1 MTKASAPRMS
11 LVRRK
16 LFICSSLILLV
27 CGKMLAQQPVLWA
40 DKILG
45 YSSEYRPESYG
56 QGFRSKQILGEP
68 NKLPDFGVSPCAWS
82 PATPDGRNE
91 EWIKVGFEKS
101 IALKQVA
108 IAENYNPGSV
118 TRVYAYNEAGKEFL
132 IYDEKAGPVSAK
144 GRMLRVFTKQENLI
158 ANAIKIILDPSKV
171 GGFNQIDAIGISS
184 TSDPIEAVINVAD
197 SGLKEEKKENLGKA
211 INSKGQEINP
221 IISADGR
228 TLYFTRAE
236 HEGNIGSP
244 SKQDAWVSTL
254 DKNNNW
260 TEAVNLGPP
269 VNNNG
274 DNAIIGVSAD
284 GKNLY
289 LINVYLPGGGLVYG
303 LSKSTNTKNG
313 WSFPKAIKIENL
325 YNDHDFSEFAI
336 SPHGNVL
343 IMSVQR
349 KDTEGKKDL
358 YVSFIQEGE
367 TWSEPKHMGTVLN
380 SASDENSPFLALDN
394 KTLYFTSS
402 GRSGYGGGDVFL
414 SRRLDDT
421 WLNWSKP
428 ENLGPNI
435 NTPKHDSYFNIPA
448 SGEYGYFSSA
458 DNTIGREDI
467 FRIRLTPAIKP
478 DPVATVTGSVFEF
491 ETTNPVKA
499 VLSAKILK
507 TGETFSKTTFE
518 GEAGE
523 FKLILPLKESYII
536 TADEKGYFSST
547 EEIDLVSET
556 GFRTIRKN
564 LYLQPIKPGQQIR
577 LANNMFS
584 QSSADITEPS
594 FQELDRIIGI
604 MNEYPEM
611 EILLEG
617 HTDNQGDTKKNVKLS
632 EDRVVEVK
640 KYLVTKGIGA
650 FRIQTKAWG
659 PAKPI
664 ASNLTE
670 ATRQKNRRV
679 EFTILKM

>member
-1 MTKASAPRMS
+1 MTQQASAPRMS
-11 LVRRK
+11 LLRRK
-16 LFICSSLILLV
+16 LSFYITLILLLS
-27 CGKMLAQQPVLWA
+27 GKTFAQRVLWA

-45 YSSEYRPESYG
+45 YSSEFRNNDSG
-56 QGFRSKQILGEP
+56 QGFRSKQILDEP
-68 NKLPDFGVSPCAWS
+68 NKLPDFGYSPCAWQS
-82 PATPDGRNE
+82 AMPDGRNE
-91 EWIKVGFEKS
+91 EWIKVGYKES
-101 IALKQVA
+101 IALKQIA
-108 IAENYNPGSV
+108 IAENFNPGAV
-118 TRVYAYNEAGKEFL
+118 IRVYAYNDAGKEFL
-132 IYDEKAGPVSAK
+132 LYDEKAVPLPVR
-144 GRMLRVFTKQENLI
+144 GRMLRIFPKQENLI
-158 ANAIKIILDPSKV
+158 ANAVKVILDPSKV
-171 GGFNQIDAIGISS
+171 AGFNQIDAIGISS
-184 TSDPIEAVINVAD
+184 GTEPIEALINVAP
-197 SGLKEEKKENLGKA
+197 SALKDEKKENLGKA
-211 INSKGQEINP
+211 VNSKGQEINP

-228 TLYFTRAE
+228 TLYFTRADYE
-236 HEGNIGSP
+236 KNIGSP

-269 VNNNG
+269 VNNSG

-284 GKNLY
+284 GKTIY

-303 LSKSTNTKNG
+303 LSKSFYTKNG
-313 WSFPKAIKIENL
+313 WSFPKEIKIQNL
-325 YNDHDFSEFAI
+325 YNENEASEFAI

-358 YVSFIQEGE
+358 YVSFIKEDE
-367 TWSEPKHMGTVLN
+367 SWSEPKHMGMVLN
-380 SASDENSPFLALDN
+380 SASDEHSPFLGLDN

-414 SRRLDDT
+414 SHRLDET

-435 NTPKHDSYFNIPA
+435 NTAKHDSYFNIPA
-448 SGEYGYFSSA
+448 AGDYGYFSSA
-458 DNTIGREDI
+458 DNTLGKEDI
-467 FRIRLTPAIKP
+467 FRIRLTPSIKP

-491 ETTNPVKA
+491 ETTTPVKA
-499 VLSAKILK
+499 EITAKILK
-507 TGETFSKTTFE
+507 TGETFSKTTFD
-518 GEAGE
+518 GETGE
-523 FKLILPLKESYII
+523 FKLILPLKEAYVI
-536 TADEKGYFSST
+536 TASQKDYFSTT
-547 EEIDLVSET
+547 EDIDLVDET

-564 LYLQPIKPGQQIR
+564 LYLQAVKPGQQIR
-577 LANNMFS
+577 LANNMFT
-584 QSSADITEPS
+584 QSSANITATS
-594 FQELDRIIGI
+594 YQELDRIIGI

-617 HTDNQGDTKKNVKLS
+617 HTDNQGDVKKNVKLS
-632 EDRVVEVK
+632 EDRVLEVK
-640 KYLVTKGIGA
+640 KYLVIKGIGSS
-650 FRIQTKAWG
+650 RIQTKAWG

>member
-1 MTKASAPRMS
+1 MS

-16 LFICSSLILLV
+16 IFICSSLILLV
-27 CGKMLAQQPVLWA
+27 AGKIIAQPVLWA

-45 YSSEYRPESYG
+45 YSSEYRNENAG

-68 NKLPDFGVSPCAWS
+68 NKLPDFGNSPCAWS

-101 IALKQVA
+101 VALKQVA
-108 IAENYNPGSV
+108 IAESFNPGSV

-132 IYDEKAGPVSAK
+132 LYDEKAGPLSTK
-144 GRMLRVFTKQENLI
+144 GRMLHIFTNQANLI
-158 ANAIKIILDPSKV
+158 TNAIKIILDPSKV
-171 GGFNQIDAIGISS
+171 AGFNQIDAIGISA
-184 TSDPIEAVINVAD
+184 TSDPIEAVINVAP
-197 SGLKEEKKENLGKA
+197 SVLKEEKKENLGKA

-221 IISADGR
+221 IISADGK

-236 HEGNIGSP
+236 FEGNIGSP
-244 SKQDAWVSTL
+244 GKQDAWVSTL

-260 TEAVNLGPP
+260 TDAVNLGAP
-269 VNNNG
+269 VNNAG

-284 GKNLY
+284 GKTIY

-303 LSKSTNTKNG
+303 LSKSFYTKNG
-313 WSFPKAIKIENL
+313 WSFPKEIKIQNL

-349 KDTEGKKDL
+349 KDTEGRKDL
-358 YVSFIQEGE
+358 YVSFIQKDD
-367 TWSEPKHMGTVLN
+367 TWSEPKHMGPVLN

-435 NTPKHDSYFNIPA
+435 NTAKHDSYFNIPA

-467 FRIRLTPAIKP
+467 FRIRLMPAIKP
-478 DPVATVTGSVFEF
+478 DPIATITGSVFEF
-491 ETTNPVKA
+491 ETTTPVKA
-499 VLSAKILK
+499 EISARILK
-507 TGETFSKTTFE
+507 TGAIFSKTTYE
-518 GEAGE
+518 GDGGE
-523 FKLILPLKESYII
+523 FKLILPLKESYVI
-536 TADEKGYFSST
+536 TADEKAYFSST
-547 EEIDLVSET
+547 EEVDLTDET

-564 LYLQPIKPGQQIR
+564 LFLQPIKPGQQIR

-584 QSSADITEPS
+584 QSSADITEAS

-617 HTDNQGDTKKNVKLS
+617 HTDNQGDTKKNIKLS
-632 EDRVVEVK
+632 EDRVLEVK
-640 KYLVTKGIGA
+640 KYLVLKGISA

-664 ASNLTE
+664 ANNLTE

>member
-1 MTKASAPRMS
+1 MS

-16 LFICSSLILLV
+16 IFICSSLILLV
-27 CGKMLAQQPVLWA
+27 GGKLIAQPVLWA

-45 YSSEYRPESYG
+45 YSSEYRNENAG

-68 NKLPDFGVSPCAWS
+68 NKLPDFGNSPCAWS
-82 PATPDGRNE
+82 PATPNGRNE

-108 IAENYNPGSV
+108 IAENFNPGSV
-118 TRVYAYNEAGKEFL
+118 TRVYAYNETGKEFL
-132 IYDEKAGPVSAK
+132 IYDEKASPLAAK
-144 GRMLRVFTKQENLI
+144 GRMLHIFTNQANLI
-158 ANAIKIILDPSKV
+158 TNAVKIILDPSKV
-171 GGFNQIDAIGISS
+171 TGFNQIDAIGISS
-184 TSDPIEAVINVAD
+184 TTEPIEALINV
-197 SGLKEEKKENLGKA
+197 SPSVLKEEKKENLGKA
-211 INSKGQEINP
+211 VNSKGQEINP
-221 IISADGR
+221 IISADGK
-228 TLYFTRAE
+228 TLFFTRAE
-236 HEGNIGSP
+236 FEGNIGSP
-244 SKQDAWVSTL
+244 DKQDAWVSTL

-260 TEAVNLGPP
+260 TEAVNLGAP
-269 VNNNG
+269 VNNGG

-284 GKNLY
+284 GKTIY

-303 LSKSTNTKNG
+303 LSKSFHTKNG
-313 WSFPKAIKIENL
+313 WSFPKEIKIQNL
-325 YNDHDFSEFAI
+325 YNDHDFSGFAI

-343 IMSVQR
+343 VMSVQR
-349 KDTEGKKDL
+349 KDSEGRKDL
-358 YVSFIQEGE
+358 YVSFVQKDD
-367 TWSEPKHMGTVLN
+367 TWTEPKHMGNVLN

-435 NTPKHDSYFNIPA
+435 NTANHDSYFNIPA
-448 SGEYGYFSSA
+448 SGEYGYFSST
-458 DNTIGREDI
+458 DNAIGRDDI
-467 FRIRLTPAIKP
+467 FKIRLMPAIKP

-491 ETTNPVKA
+491 ETTTPIKA
-499 VLSAKILK
+499 EISAKILK
-507 TGETFSKTTFE
+507 TGEIFSKTTYE
-518 GEAGE
+518 GDGGE
-523 FKLILPLKESYII
+523 FKLILPLKESYVI
-536 TADEKGYFSST
+536 TADEKDYFSST
-547 EEIDLVSET
+547 EEVDLSDET

-564 LYLQPIKPGQQIR
+564 LFLQPIKPGQQIR

-584 QSSADITEPS
+584 QSSADITETS
-594 FQELDRIIGI
+594 FQELDRMIGI

-617 HTDNQGDTKKNVKLS
+617 HTDNQGDTKKNIKLS
-632 EDRVVEVK
+632 EDRVLGVK
-640 KYLVTKGIGA
+640 KYLVLKGISA

-664 ASNLTE
+664 ANNLTE

>member
-1 MTKASAPRMS
+1 MS

-16 LFICSSLILLV
+16 IFIYSSLILLV
-27 CGKMLAQQPVLWA
+27 AGKIIAQPVLWA

-45 YSSEYRPESYG
+45 YSSEYRNENAG

-68 NKLPDFGVSPCAWS
+68 SKLPDFGNSPCAWS

-108 IAENYNPGSV
+108 IAENFNPGSV
-118 TRVYAYNEAGKEFL
+118 TRVYAYNETGKEFL
-132 IYDEKAGPVSAK
+132 IYDEKASPLAVK
-144 GRMLRVFTKQENLI
+144 GRMLHIFTNQANLI
-158 ANAIKIILDPSKV
+158 ANAIKIILDPSKIA
-171 GGFNQIDAIGISS
+171 GFNQIDAIGISS
-184 TSDPIEAVINVAD
+184 AAEPIEALINV
-197 SGLKEEKKENLGKA
+197 SPSVLKEVKKENLGKA
-211 INSKGQEINP
+211 VNSKGQEINP
-221 IISADGR
+221 IISADGK

-236 HEGNIGSP
+236 FEGNIGSP
-244 SKQDAWVSTL
+244 DKQDAWVSTL

-260 TEAVNLGPP
+260 TEAVNLGAP
-269 VNNNG
+269 VNNGG

-284 GKNLY
+284 GKTIY
-289 LINVYLPGGGLVYG
+289 LINAYLPGGGLVYG
-303 LSKSTNTKNG
+303 LSKSFYTKNG
-313 WSFPKAIKIENL
+313 WSFPKQMKIQNL
-325 YNDHDFSEFAI
+325 YNDHDFSGFAI

-343 IMSVQR
+343 VMSVQR
-349 KDTEGKKDL
+349 KDTEGRKDL
-358 YVSFIQEGE
+358 YVSFVQKDD
-367 TWSEPKHMGTVLN
+367 TWSEPRHMGNVLN

-435 NTPKHDSYFNIPA
+435 NTANHDSYFNIPA
-448 SGEYGYFSSA
+448 SGEYGYFSST
-458 DNTIGREDI
+458 DNAIGRDDI

-478 DPVATVTGSVFEF
+478 DPVATVSGSVFEF
-491 ETTNPVKA
+491 ETTTPIKA
-499 VLSAKILK
+499 EISARILK
-507 TGETFSKTTFE
+507 TGEIFSKTTYE
-518 GEAGE
+518 GDGSE
-523 FKLILPLKESYII
+523 FKLILPLKESYVI
-536 TADEKGYFSST
+536 TADEKNYFSST
-547 EEIDLVSET
+547 EEVDLSDET

-564 LYLQPIKPGQQIR
+564 LFLQPIKPGQQIR

-584 QSSADITEPS
+584 QSSADITETS
-594 FQELDRIIGI
+594 FQELDRMIGI

-617 HTDNQGDTKKNVKLS
+617 HTDNQGDTKKNIKLS
-632 EDRVVEVK
+632 EDRVLGVK
-640 KYLVTKGIGA
+640 NYLVLKGISA

-664 ASNLTE
+664 ANNLTE
-670 ATRQKNRRV
+670 ASRQKNRRV

>member
-1 MTKASAPRMS
+1 MS

-16 LFICSSLILLV
+16 ISICCSLVLLV
-27 CGKMLAQQPVLWA
+27 CGNLFAQQPVLWA

-45 YSSEYRPESYG
+45 YSSEYRNENAG

-68 NKLPDFGVSPCAWS
+68 NKLPDFGNSPCAWS
-82 PATPDGRNE
+82 PAMPDGRNE

-108 IAENYNPGSV
+108 IAENFNPGSV
-118 TRVYAYNEAGKEFL
+118 IRVYAYNETGKESL
-132 IYDEKAGPVSAK
+132 IYDQKATALQVK
-144 GRMLRVFTKQENLI
+144 GRMLQIFPKQENLI
-158 ANAIKIILDPSKV
+158 TNAIKIVLDPARV
-171 GGFNQIDAIGISS
+171 GGFNQIDAIGISVS
-184 TSDPIEAVINVAD
+184 TEPIEAKINLAPD
-197 SGLKEEKKENLGKA
+197 ILKDVKKENLGKTV
-211 INSKGQEINP
+211 NSKGQEINP
-221 IISADGR
+221 IISADGK
-228 TLYFTRAE
+228 TLYYTRGDY
-236 HEGNIGSP
+236 EGNTGSS

-274 DNAIIGVSAD
+274 DNAIIGLSAD
-284 GKNLY
+284 GKTIY

-303 LSKSTNTKNG
+303 ISKSFYTKNG
-313 WSFPKAIKIENL
+313 WSFPKEIKIQNL
-325 YNDHDFSEFAI
+325 YNSHSDSEFAI

-349 KDTEGKKDL
+349 KDSEGRKDL
-358 YVSFIQEGE
+358 YVSFIQDDE
-367 TWSEPKHMGTVLN
+367 TWSEPKHMGPVLN

-402 GRSGYGGGDVFL
+402 GHSGYGGGDVFL
-414 SRRLDDT
+414 THRLDDT

-428 ENLGPNI
+428 ENLGPSI
-435 NTPKHDSYFNIPA
+435 NTSKLDVYFNIPA
-448 SGEYGYFSSA
+448 SGDYGYFSSS
-458 DNTIGREDI
+458 DNSLGAEDL
-467 FRIRLTPAIKP
+467 FRIKLSPSIKP
-478 DPVATVTGSVFEF
+478 DPIAVVTGSVFEF
-491 ETTNPVKA
+491 ETTTPVKA
-499 VLSAKILK
+499 NITVDLIDSKLLFTKVAFDPE
-507 TGETFSKTTFE
+507 TGDFN
-518 GEAGE
+518 
-523 FKLILPLKESYII
+523 LILPDKDRYRI
-536 TADEKGYFSST
+536 TASQEGYFSSS
-547 EEIDLVSET
+547 EEIDLKDGKSLKA
-556 GFRTIRKN
+556 IRKN
-564 LYLQPIKPGQQIR
+564 FYLQPIKPGQQIR

-584 QSSADITEPS
+584 QSSANITESS

-604 MNEYPEM
+604 MNEHPEM

-617 HTDNQGDTKKNVKLS
+617 HTDNQGDTKKNIKLS

-640 KYLVTKGIGA
+640 KYLVAKGIGA

-664 ASNLTE
+664 ASNSSE

>member
-1 MTKASAPRMS
+1 MS
-11 LVRRK
+11 RVRRIF
-16 LFICSSLILLV
+16 FIGSSLILMFGGNL
-27 CGKMLAQQPVLWA
+27 MAQSVLWA
-40 DKILG
+40 NKILG
-45 YSSEYRPESYG
+45 YSSEYRNESAG

-68 NKLPDFGVSPCAWS
+68 NKLPDYGTSPCAWS
-82 PATPDGRNE
+82 PATPNGRNE

-108 IAENYNPGSV
+108 IAENFNPGAV
-118 TRVYAYNEAGKEFL
+118 TRVYAYNETGKEFL
-132 IYDEKAGPVSAK
+132 IYDEKASPLTVK
-144 GRMLRVFTKQENLI
+144 GRMLHIFTNQANLI

-171 GGFNQIDAIGISS
+171 TGFNQIDAIGISS
-184 TSDPIEAVINVAD
+184 TDEPIEAVINVSPTIAND
-197 SGLKEEKKENLGKA
+197 VKGEKKENLGKA
-211 INSKGQEINP
+211 INTKGQEINP
-221 IISADGR
+221 IISADGK

-236 HEGNIGSP
+236 FEGNIGSP
-244 SKQDAWVSTL
+244 DKQDAWVSTL

-260 TEAVNLGPP
+260 TEAVNLGAP

-284 GKNLY
+284 GKTIY

-303 LSKSTNTKNG
+303 LSKSFYTKNG
-313 WSFPKAIKIENL
+313 WSFPKEIKIQNL
-325 YNDHDFSEFAI
+325 YNDHDFSGFAI

-343 IMSVQR
+343 VMSVQR
-349 KDTEGKKDL
+349 KDSEGRKDL
-358 YVSFIQEGE
+358 YVSFIQKDD
-367 TWSEPKHMGTVLN
+367 TWSEPQHMGNVLN

-414 SRRLDDT
+414 TRRLDDT

-435 NTPKHDSYFNIPA
+435 NTANHDSYFNIPA
-448 SGEYGYFSSA
+448 SGEYGYFSSTNDA
-458 DNTIGREDI
+458 IGRDDI
-467 FRIRLTPAIKP
+467 FRIRLSPALKP
-478 DPVATVTGSVFEF
+478 DPVATVTGSVYEF
-491 ETTNPVKA
+491 ETTTPVKA
-499 VLSAKILK
+499 EISARILK
-507 TGETFSKTTFE
+507 TGEIFSKTTYE
-518 GEAGE
+518 GDGGE
-523 FKLILPLKESYII
+523 FKLILPLKESYVI
-536 TADEKGYFSST
+536 TADDKEYFSST
-547 EEIDLVSET
+547 EAIDLTDET

-564 LYLQPIKPGQQIR
+564 LFLQPIKPGQHIR

-584 QSSADITEPS
+584 QSKADITEAS
-594 FQELDRIIGI
+594 FQELDRIIGL
-604 MNEYPEM
+604 MNEYSEM

-617 HTDNQGDTKKNVKLS
+617 HTDNQGDIKKNIQLS
-632 EDRVVEVK
+632 EDRVLEVK
-640 KYLVTKGIGA
+640 KYLVLKGIGA

>member
-1 MTKASAPRMS
+1 MIQQASAPRMS
-11 LVRRK
+11 LLRRK
-16 LFICSSLILLV
+16 LNFYVTLILLFS
-27 CGKMLAQQPVLWA
+27 GKLFAQQVLWA

-45 YSSEYRPESYG
+45 YSSEYRNNDSG
-56 QGFRSKQILGEP
+56 QGFRSKQILDEP
-68 NKLPDFGVSPCAWS
+68 NKLPDFGYSPCAWQS
-82 PATPDGRNE
+82 AMPDGRNE
-91 EWIKVGFEKS
+91 EWIKVGFKQP
-101 IALKQVA
+101 IALKQIA
-108 IAENYNPGSV
+108 IAENFNPGAV
-118 TRVYAYNEAGKEFL
+118 TRVYAYNDAGKEFL
-132 IYDEKAGPVSAK
+132 LYDEKAAPIPVK
-144 GRMLRVFTKQENLI
+144 GRMLHVFSKQENLI
-158 ANAIKIILDPSKV
+158 ATSVKVILDPSKV
-171 GGFNQIDAIGISS
+171 AGFNQIDAIGISS
-184 TSDPIEAVINVAD
+184 GTEPIEAIINVAP
-197 SGLKEEKKENLGKA
+197 SSLKDEKKENLGKA

-228 TLYFTRAE
+228 TLYFTRADYD
-236 HEGNIGSP
+236 GNTGSP

-269 VNNNG
+269 VNTSG

-284 GKNLY
+284 GKTIY

-303 LSKSTNTKNG
+303 LSKSFYTKNG
-313 WSFPKAIKIENL
+313 WSFPKEIKIQNL
-325 YNDHDFSEFAI
+325 YNENEASEFAI

-343 IMSVQR
+343 VMSVQR

-358 YVSFIQEGE
+358 YVSFIKEDE
-367 TWSEPKHMGTVLN
+367 SWSEPKHMGSVLN
-380 SASDENSPFLALDN
+380 SASDENSPFLGLDN

-414 SRRLDDT
+414 SHRLDDT

-435 NTPKHDSYFNIPA
+435 NTAKHDSYFNIPA
-448 SGEYGYFSSA
+448 AGDYGYFSSA
-458 DNTIGREDI
+458 DNTLGREDI
-467 FRIRLTPAIKP
+467 FRIRLTPSIKP
-478 DPVATVTGSVFEF
+478 DPIATVTGSVFEF
-491 ETTNPVKA
+491 ETTTPVKA
-499 VLSAKILK
+499 EITAKILK

-518 GEAGE
+518 GETGE
-523 FKLILPLKESYII
+523 FKLILPLKEAYVI
-536 TADEKGYFSST
+536 TASQKDYFSTT
-547 EEIDLVSET
+547 EDIDLVDET

-564 LYLQPIKPGQQIR
+564 LYLQPVKPGQQIR
-577 LANNMFS
+577 LANNMFT
-584 QSSADITEPS
+584 QSSANITATS

-617 HTDNQGDTKKNVKLS
+617 HTDNQGDVRKNVKLS
-632 EDRVVEVK
+632 EDRVLEVK

-650 FRIQTKAWG
+650 SRIQTKAWG

>member
-1 MTKASAPRMS
+1 MS

-16 LFICSSLILLV
+16 LMIYSILVLSV
-27 CGKMLAQQPVLWA
+27 CGKVLAQQPVLWA

-45 YSSEYRPESYG
+45 YSSEYRNDSYG

-68 NKLPDFGVSPCAWS
+68 NKLPDFGNSFCAWS
-82 PATPDGRNE
+82 PATANGRNE
-91 EWIKVGFEKS
+91 EWIKVGFSKS

-108 IAENYNPGSV
+108 IAENFNPGSV
-118 TRVYAYNEAGKEFL
+118 TRVYAYSESGKESL
-132 IYDEKAGPVSAK
+132 IYDEKAAPLQVK
-144 GRMLRVFTKQENLI
+144 GRMLRIFTKQENLI
-158 ANAIKIILDPSKV
+158 TNAVKIILDPSKV
-171 GGFNQIDAIGISS
+171 TGFNQIDAIGIS
-184 TSDPIEAVINVAD
+184 TNDIPIEAIINLAPDV
-197 SGLKEEKKENLGKA
+197 LKDQKKENLGKA
-211 INSKGQEINP
+211 VNSKGQEINP
-221 IISADGR
+221 IVSADGK
-228 TLYFTRAE
+228 TLYFTRGDY
-236 HEGNIGSP
+236 EGNTGSAA
-244 SKQDAWVSTL
+244 KQDAWFSTL

-269 VNNNG
+269 VNTPG
-274 DNAIIGVSAD
+274 DNAIISISAD
-284 GKNLY
+284 GKTIY
-289 LINVYLPGGGLVYG
+289 LINAYLPGGGLVYG
-303 LSKSTNTKNG
+303 LSKSFYTKNG
-313 WSFPKAIKIENL
+313 WSFPKEIKIQNL
-325 YNDHDFSEFAI
+325 YNNHEDSEFAV

-349 KDTEGKKDL
+349 KDSEGRKDL
-358 YVSFIQEGE
+358 YVSFIQKDD
-367 TWSEPKHMGTVLN
+367 TWSEPKHMGPVLN

-402 GRSGYGGGDVFL
+402 GHSGYGGGDVFL
-414 SRRLDDT
+414 SHRLDDT

-428 ENLGPNI
+428 ENLGPSI
-435 NTPKHDSYFNIPA
+435 NTPKLDVYFNIPA
-448 SGEYGYFSSA
+448 SGEYGYFSSS
-458 DNTIGREDI
+458 DNSIGAEDL
-467 FRIRLTPAIKP
+467 FRIKLSPSIKP
-478 DPVATVTGSVFEF
+478 DPIAVINGSVYEF
-491 ETTNPVKA
+491 ESTTPIKA
-499 VLSAKILK
+499 EITAKLLK
-507 TGETFSKTTFE
+507 SGETFSKTSFD
-518 GEAGE
+518 GESGE
-523 FKLILPLKESYII
+523 FKLILPLKESYMI
-536 TADEKGYFSST
+536 TAEQKGYFSTT
-547 EEIDLVSET
+547 EEVDLSGET

-564 LYLQPIKPGQQIR
+564 LFLQPIKPGEQIR

-617 HTDNQGDTKKNVKLS
+617 HTDNQGDTKKNIKLS
-632 EDRVVEVK
+632 EDRVLEVK
-640 KYLVTKGIGA
+640 KYLVSKGVGA